1 MRTLARIILPVIIL
15 AVAIAGFAYLR
26 ATRPQATP
34 APIQEKVWPVSAVAA
49 RFVDVRP
56 EIIEF
61 GTVVA
66 GSVVELR
73 PLVAGRIVELG
84 PSFFE
89 GAVVRAGEMLIKIDP
104 FDYRIEIDDKT
115 AAIAESAARLKET
128 EAELRIERRMLDIAQ
143 SQATLRKRDLER
155 KHDLAQ
161 RGTLSRKSRDDA
173 RIAFN
178 DAKQSVESRQQL
190 IHRLGARVEQQ
201 RASVVRAEAVLRRA
215 RRNLDETI
223 LGAPADGFLA
233 DAVAAVGQRVSTGD
247 RIARLIVANRL
258 EVSFQF
264 TQRDFGRLA
273 GDGGRGAMSRLIGTK
288 VRVDWRVGG
297 GRFAFDAVIERL
309 GAEIDAAGGG
319 IGVYARITTPDLASP
334 LRPGAF
340 VEVVVPGRTYRGV
353 LRLPESAITDDG
365 SIYVVDNGRL
375 VGLPAEIVR
384 RVAGGVLVRAD
395 IPEGTQVVTTRF
407 PEIGPGIRV
416 EIR

>member
-49 RFVDVRP
+49 RFVDVQP

-61 GTVVA
+61 GTVIA

-104 FDYRIEIDDKT
+104 FDYRIEIDDKK
-115 AAIAESAARLKET
+115 AAVAEAAARLKET
-128 EAELRIERRMLDIAQ
+128 EAELRIERRLLEIAQ
-143 SQATLRKRDLER
+143 SQVALRERDLER
-155 KHDLAQ
+155 KRNLAR
-161 RGTLSRKSRDDA
+161 RGTLSRKAWDDA

-215 RRNLDETI
+215 RRDLDETI

-273 GDGGRGAMSRLIGTK
+273 GDGGQGAMSRLIGTK

-297 GRFAFDAVIERL
+297 ERFAFDAVIERL

-319 IGVYARITTPDLASP
+319 IGVYARITAPDLASP

-340 VEVVVPGRTYRGV
+340 VDVVVPGRTYRGV

-375 VGLPAEIVR
+375 VEHPGEVVR

-395 IPEGTQVVTTRF
+395 IPEGAQVVTTRF

>member
-49 RFVDVRP
+49 RFVDVQP
-56 EIIEF
+56 EITEF

-73 PLVAGRIVELG
+73 PLVTGRIVELG

-104 FDYRIEIDDKT
+104 FDYRIEIDDKK
-115 AAIAESAARLKET
+115 AGVAEAAARLKET
-128 EAELRIERRMLDIAQ
+128 EAELRVERRMLDIAR
-143 SQATLRKRDLER
+143 SQVALRERDLER
-155 KHDLAQ
+155 KRDLAR
-161 RGTLSRKSRDDA
+161 RGTLSRKAQDDA

-190 IHRLGARVEQQ
+190 IHRLGARAEQQ
-201 RASVVRAEAVLRRA
+201 RASVVRADAVLRRA
-215 RRNLDETI
+215 RRNLDETV

-247 RIARLIVANRL
+247 RVARLIVANRL

-273 GDGGRGAMSRLIGTK
+273 RDGGRGAMSRLIGTK
-288 VRVDWRVGG
+288 VRINWRVGG
-297 GRFAFDAVIERL
+297 ERFAFDAVIERL
-309 GAEIDAAGGG
+309 GAEIDAASGG

-365 SIYVVDNGRL
+365 SIYVVDDGRL
-375 VGLPAEIVR
+375 VGYPGEVVR

-395 IPEGTQVVTTRF
+395 IPEGAQVVTTQF

>member
-49 RFVDVRP
+49 RFVDVQP
-56 EIIEF
+56 EITEF

-89 GAVVRAGEMLIKIDP
+89 GAVVRAGETLIKIDP
-104 FDYRIEIDDKT
+104 FDYQIEIDDKK
-115 AAIAESAARLKET
+115 AAVAEAAARLKET
-128 EAELRIERRMLDIAQ
+128 EAELRIERRLLEIAQ
-143 SQATLRKRDLER
+143 SQVALRERDLER
-155 KHDLAQ
+155 KRDLAR
-161 RGTLSRKSRDDA
+161 RGTLSRKAWDDA

-215 RRNLDETI
+215 RRDLDETV
-223 LGAPADGFLA
+223 LNAPADGFLA

-258 EVSFQF
+258 DVSFQF

-288 VRVDWRVGG
+288 VRVIWRVGG
-297 GRFAFDAVIERL
+297 ERFAFDAVIERL

-319 IGVYARITTPDLASP
+319 IGIYARITTPDLASP

-340 VEVVVPGRTYRGV
+340 VDVVVPGRTYRGV

-365 SIYVVDNGRL
+365 SIYVVDDGRL
-375 VGLPAEIVR
+375 VEHPGEVVR
-384 RVAGGVLVRAD
+384 RVAGGILVRAD
-395 IPEGTQVVTTRF
+395 IPEGAQVVTTRF